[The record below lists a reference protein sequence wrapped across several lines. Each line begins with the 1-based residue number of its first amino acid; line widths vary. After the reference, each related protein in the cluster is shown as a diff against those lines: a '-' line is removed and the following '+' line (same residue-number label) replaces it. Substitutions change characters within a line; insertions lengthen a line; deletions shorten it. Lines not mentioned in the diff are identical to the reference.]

1 MAKNPPGKRGTP
13 ADDDVLYLDADGGT
27 SDESLDDIL
36 KQAQESADRIAQK
49 QRASRDAKGDGEVTT
64 SSAEPEE
71 IIEEIVIEEPTG
83 APPASAPGP
92 ASAASPSALGR
103 RVAELEDENA
113 KLKAELEEFRD
124 GLRRKQAEFENFRK
138 RMQRDKEEFQKY
150 AHGDLLKD
158 LLPVLDNFE
167 RAMMVDSQADL
178 ESLRQGVE
186 LTFRQLRD
194 ALSRFG
200 LKEIV
205 SIGQEFD
212 PNVHEAVASEPSSE
226 LPPNTVIS
234 ELQKGYQHHDRLL
247 RAACVKV
254 ATASG
259 G

>member
-13 ADDDVLYLDADGGT
+13 ADDDVLYLDADGGS

-49 QRASRDAKGDGEVTT
+49 QRAAREAKDEGAAPGQ
-64 SSAEPEE
+64 PEE
-71 IIEEIVIEEPTG
+71 IVEEIVIDETASEA
-83 APPASAPGP
+83 APPAP
-92 ASAASPSALGR
+92 SAAPPVSPSVLGR

-113 KLKAELEEFRD
+113 KLKSELEEYKD

-138 RMQRDKEEFQKY
+138 RMQRDKEDFQKY
-150 AHGDLLKD
+150 AHGDLLKE

-167 RAMMVDSQADL
+167 RAMMVDSQADM
-178 ESLRQGVE
+178 ESLRAGID
-186 LTFRQLRD
+186 LIFRQLRD
-194 ALSRFG
+194 ALTRYG
-200 LKEIV
+200 LKEV
-205 SIGQEFD
+205 VAIGQEFD
-212 PNVHEAVASEPSSE
+212 PNVHEAVASEPSTE

-254 ATASG
+254 ATAGS
-259 G
+259 